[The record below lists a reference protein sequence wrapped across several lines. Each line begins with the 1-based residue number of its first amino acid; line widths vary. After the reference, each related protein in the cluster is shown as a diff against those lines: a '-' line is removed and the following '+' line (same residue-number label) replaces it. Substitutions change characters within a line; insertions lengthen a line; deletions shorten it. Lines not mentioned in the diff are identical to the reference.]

1 MLEAGEIDAYF
12 GARRPDAL
20 HEGQNVT
27 RLFPNYRELE
37 KSYYQKTGIH
47 PIMHTLVIR
56 DELYAE
62 HRWVAEALFK
72 ACEQSKSW
80 AIEQMR
86 FSGAQRL
93 MLPWLH
99 DEIEE
104 MQALMGANTWA
115 YGVDPN
121 RGTLETFMKH
131 LVDQHFLA
139 KAEPIDDYFT
149 PIISWS
155 E

>member
-1 MLEAGEIDAYF
+1 
-12 GARRPDAL
+12 
-20 HEGQNVT
+20 
-27 RLFPNYRELE
+27 
-37 KSYYQKTGIH
+37 
-47 PIMHTLVIR
+47 
-56 DELYAE
+56 
-62 HRWVAEALFK
+62 
-72 ACEQSKSW
+72 
-80 AIEQMR
+80 
-86 FSGAQRL
+86 
-93 MLPWLH
+93 
-99 DEIEE
+99 
-104 MQALMGANTWA
+104 MGANTWA